1 MNLDISPEPP
11 PLTLDEDGVARVAG
25 TRVTLKTVVE
35 AFLHRSHTPEQIAE
49 DFRLT
54 TGDVYSVI
62 GYCLRRKAEVNAYL
76 KKLVQRD
83 EERRIEMEAKGRS
96 PSDWQH
102 RLRNEPAPPRN
113 VGTFSG

>member
-11 PLTLDEDGVARVAG
+11 PLTLDKDGVARVAG

-35 AFLHRSHTPEQIAE
+35 AFLHRSRTPEQIAE

-83 EERRIEMEAKGRS
+83 EERRMEMEAKGRS

-102 RLRNEPAPPRN
+102 RLRKRARSPA
-113 VGTFSG
+113 